1 MRLPR
6 RPWPIV
12 ALFTG
17 LLVSSGSADQPDPV
31 PATTVEVLL
40 TVAPTLPAPARHV
53 LIDEAAAI
61 WAREDVAIEWLSPT
75 NVLPPAP
82 NRLRV
87 LVVPRAQPDVD
98 EASVLTVARL
108 VRPDRGHAVAFASMD
123 NAARIIGMAP
133 RRSILSFGA
142 DDRRL
147 GLVLGRA
154 VAHEIGHYL
163 LDTATHARVGL
174 MRARFH
180 PREFTDFGS
189 DAFLLDPDGAASL
202 KARLYS
208 MNP

>member
-1 MRLPR
+1 MPRAR

-12 ALFTG
+12 AVFTG
-17 LLVSSGSADQPDPV
+17 LLVSSGSANKLDAV

-61 WAREDVAIEWLSPT
+61 WARENVAIEWLSPS

-98 EASVLTVARL
+98 EASVLTVGRL
-108 VRPDRGHAVAFASMD
+108 VRPERGHAVAFASMD
-123 NAARIIGMAP
+123 NAARVLGMAP
-133 RRSILSFGA
+133 RRFALLSG
-142 DDRRL
+142 DEPRL

-163 LDTATHARVGL
+163 LDTATHANVGL
-174 MRARFH
+174 MRAVFL
-180 PREFTDFGS
+180 PREFVDFGS
-189 DAFLLDPDGAASL
+189 EAFLLDPDGAASL

-208 MNP
+208 MNR